1 MIGQIL
7 TEPFCYYVEHGLWGI
22 REGAGSPEEA
32 ATGVQVGGDERKM
45 GRGGVRKIFGVYFE
59 AGTSR
64 CLADGLEVGYKRE
77 SHHRE

>member
-1 MIGQIL
+1 MLSMDCGASGRGQGAQRRL
-7 TEPFCYYVEHGLWGI
+7 PRESRWEGMRGKWG
-22 REGAGSPEEA
+22 G
-32 ATGVQVGGDERKM
+32 
-45 GRGGVRKIFGVYFE
+45 GGVRKIFGVYFE